1 MKCSQCGTPLE
12 FDAEKC
18 PNCGQVLSDEE
29 RLFLALHKQNVI
41 KEAAPAAETEPEPQ
55 HEAKHKSRK
64 HSHTIIMIEGA
75 LCIAL
80 AFVFSKINLFEMPQ
94 GGSIDFEL
102 VPLILF
108 AYRRGFKWGVLTGML
123 MGIMKILFG
132 AYFFNVAQVILDYPL
147 AYAFVGFCAAHPAII
162 GMILAAIGQTGC
174 SILSGVLFF
183 SEYAPEGQS
192 PWVYSFLYNAPVLG
206 TKYLVSWIVA
216 MILWKVLERELPVTD

>member
-1 MKCSQCGTPLE
+1 MKCSQCGAPLE
-12 FDAEKC
+12 FVVEKC
-18 PNCGQVLSDEE
+18 PNCGKVLTDEE
-29 RLFLALHKQNVI
+29 RLFLALHKQDVTH
-41 KEAAPAAETEPEPQ
+41 EAVPQQEPEVQPE
-55 HEAKHKSRK
+55 HKHKSKK

-80 AFVFSKINLFEMPQ
+80 AFVFSKINLFQMPQ

-108 AYRRGFKWGVLTGML
+108 AYRRGFKWGVLTGAL
-123 MGIMKILFG
+123 MGFIKILLG

-162 GMILAAIGQTGC
+162 GLILAAVGQTGC

-183 SEYAPEGQS
+183 AEYAPEGQS
-192 PWVYSFLYNAPVLG
+192 PLVYSFLYNAPVLG

-216 MILWKVLERELPVTD
+216 MILWKVLERELPVQD